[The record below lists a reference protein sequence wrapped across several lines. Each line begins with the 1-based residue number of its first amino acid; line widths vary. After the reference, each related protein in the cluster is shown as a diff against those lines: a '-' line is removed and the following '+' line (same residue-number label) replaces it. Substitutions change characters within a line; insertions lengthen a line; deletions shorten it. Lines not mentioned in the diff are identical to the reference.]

1 MLLKRVPWFR
11 LGKDQ
16 VYIGGAFPLHSV
28 NQFFFGQFVGGT
40 YATLG
45 TFKNAGLRINGCE
58 KVPQLFVLEG
68 LLNIQQKLRLAP
80 DVVITQSAIG
90 RSPGQ
95 LQAVVFCAQLNGE
108 ICVHKCMK
116 TQMLPFSIQKSLP
129 AGSRAAIQRTAGVIS
144 LYVFFTNCGSS

>member
-16 VYIGGAFPLHSV
+16 VYIGGAFTLHSV
-28 NQFFFGQFVGGT
+28 NQFFFGQFVGGP
-40 YATLG
+40 YVALG

-58 KVPQLFVLEG
+58 KVAQLFVLEG
-68 LLNIQQKLRLAP
+68 LLNIQQKLGLAP

-95 LQAVVFCAQLNGE
+95 LQAVIFYAQLNGE

-116 TQMLPFSIQKSLP
+116 TQMPPFSIQKSLP
-129 AGSRAAIQRTAGVIS
+129 AGSRAALPKVIS
-144 LYVFFTNCGSS
+144 HYLFFTNCGSS